1 MRLPAPP
8 YFSDSRI
15 ELETRPTELRSKHPA
30 ELRTSRGASWA
41 QAMLTGIVLGAAIA
55 LMGFWL
61 DSMG

>member
-15 ELETRPTELRSKHPA
+15 ELETRPIELRSDRPA
-30 ELRTSRGASWA
+30 ELLTSQGARWA
-41 QAMLTGIVLGAAIA
+41 QAVLTGIVLGAAMA